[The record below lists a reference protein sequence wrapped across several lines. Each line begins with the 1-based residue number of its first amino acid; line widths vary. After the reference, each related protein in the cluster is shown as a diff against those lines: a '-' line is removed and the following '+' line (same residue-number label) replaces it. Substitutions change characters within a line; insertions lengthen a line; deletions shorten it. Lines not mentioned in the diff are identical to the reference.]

1 MFERYTEKARGAV
14 FLARYEASILGC
26 SAIEAEH
33 LLLSLLKED
42 KILLGLLR
50 EDVAEAIRVEIEQI
64 SPRGDQRDPSI
75 DLPLSVESKRAL
87 AYGAEEAV
95 RLGHEFIDC
104 PHLTL
109 GLLRVDGCIAAI
121 LLREHGIQSVPYR
134 SIAGG
139 APAALLQPAAP
150 WLGDIIAALEN
161 LVGRTRKHLKRY
173 ADVYGEQQP
182 QMDKPWTRKQALG
195 HLVDWTAAHH
205 VWLARALTEPRLA
218 ASSYPVDSWVS
229 GQKYENY
236 VWQEIV
242 DLWAALNLLLIHV
255 LAQIPEPKLGL
266 ECRIG
271 IQEPIPLSKLIER
284 YMEHCEGVVASI
296 LA

>member
-1 MFERYTEKARGAV
+1 MFERYTDKARGAL
-14 FLARYEASILGC
+14 FLARYEASILG
-26 SAIEAEH
+26 SSLIEAEH

-42 KILLGLLR
+42 KILLGVLR
-50 EDVAEAIRVEIEQI
+50 EDVAEAIRIEIGQI
-64 SPRGDQRDPSI
+64 TPRGDQRDPTI

-87 AYGAEEAV
+87 AYSAEEAV

-134 SIAGG
+134 SIVGG
-139 APAALLQPAAP
+139 APAALQPVAP
-150 WLGDIIAALEN
+150 WLGDTIAALEN

-182 QMDKPWTRKQALG
+182 QTDKPWTRKQDLG
-195 HLVDWTAAHH
+195 HLVDWAAAHH

-218 ASSYPVDSWVS
+218 ASGYPSDSWVS
-229 GQKYENY
+229 AQKYENY

-255 LAQIPEPKLGL
+255 LAQIPEGKLGI

-271 IQEPIPLSKLIER
+271 IEKPIPLSKLVER
-284 YMEHCEGVVASI
+284 YVEHCEGVVASI